1 VRTTLYN
8 GQVITPLVV
17 RRGGVVVEDG
27 SILRV
32 FEGDDFERTGEL
44 IDCRGHYISPGF
56 VDIHTHG
63 IFNGDTMD
71 ATPEA
76 LHRITRLHAQH
87 GTTSLLPTTLS
98 RGHDEILRALNNI
111 CVCIKLPPDGARIL
125 GAHLE
130 GNYFSPRM
138 AGAQNP
144 AYLYPPDEQD
154 YMEYVKTGCV
164 VRVAAAP
171 ELPGALKLA
180 EQLVPLGIQL
190 SIGHSNGTPED
201 VRNAIAVGYSSLTH
215 IFNAQSALTS
225 VFVYPEAGV
234 CETALLYDEL
244 RVECIC
250 DGNHLSPTLLKLIYK
265 IKGAD
270 GMIGIT
276 DAVYAGAADGDYN
289 MGGLEVEVKNNICIL
304 KNQSAFAGS
313 IATMDLCV
321 RTLHL
326 KAGIPIQDAVSICS
340 YTPAKVIGRQN
351 SIGMLHTGFD
361 ADINVF
367 DSEINILYT
376 MVQGKT
382 FQNNLADA

>member
-1 VRTTLYN
+1 MRTTLYN

-27 SILRV
+27 RILRV
-32 FEGDDFERTGEL
+32 FEDDDFERTGEL
-44 IDCRGHYISPGF
+44 IDCREQFISPGF

-98 RGHDEILRALNNI
+98 RGHDEVLRALKNI
-111 CVCIKLPPDGARIL
+111 CVCRELPPDGARIL

-130 GNYFSPRM
+130 GNYFSPKM

-144 AYLYPPDEQD
+144 AYLYPPVEQD
-154 YMEYVKTGCV
+154 YMEYVETGCV

-171 ELPGALKLA
+171 ELPGALKMA

-215 IFNAQSALTS
+215 IFNAQSALNS

-234 CETALLYDEL
+234 CESALLHDEL

-276 DAVYAGAADGDYN
+276 DAVYAGAADGDYV
-289 MGGLEVEVKNNICIL
+289 MGGLDVEVKNNICIL

-321 RTLHL
+321 RTLHV

-351 SIGMLHTGFD
+351 SIGMLHPGFD

-382 FQNNLADA
+382 FQNKLANA

>member
-1 VRTTLYN
+1 MRTTLYN

-17 RRGGVVVEDG
+17 RRGGLVVEDG
-27 SILRV
+27 RILRV
-32 FEGDDFERTGEL
+32 FEGDDFERTGEQ
-44 IDCRGHYISPGF
+44 IDCRGNYISPGF

-63 IFNGDTMD
+63 IFGGDTMD

-76 LHRITRLHAQH
+76 LQKITRLHAAH

-98 RGHDEILRALNNI
+98 RGHDEILRALRNI
-111 CVCIKLPPDGARIL
+111 CACMQLPPEGARIL

-130 GNYFSPRM
+130 GNYFAPKM

-144 AYLYPPDEQD
+144 AYLYPPEERD
-154 YMEYVKTGCV
+154 YLEYAQTGCV

-171 ELPGALKLA
+171 ELPGALDMAKK
-180 EQLVPLGIQL
+180 LVPMGIQL
-190 SIGHSNGTPED
+190 SIGHSNGKPED
-201 VRNAIAVGYSSLTH
+201 VRNAISVGYSSLTH
-215 IFNAQSALTS
+215 IFNAQSALNS

-234 CETALLYDEL
+234 CETALLYDEI

-289 MGGLEVEVKNNICIL
+289 MGGLDVEVKNNICIL

-321 RTLHL
+321 RTLHQ

-351 SIGMLHTGFD
+351 SIGMLHPGFD

-367 DSEINILYT
+367 DPDIRILFT

-382 FQNNLADA
+382 FQNRLTNT

>member
-1 VRTTLYN
+1 MRTTLYN

-111 CVCIKLPPDGARIL
+111 CVCMELPPDGARIL

-144 AYLYPPDEQD
+144 AYLYPPDEKD
-154 YMEYVKTGCV
+154 YMEYVETGCV

-171 ELPGALKLA
+171 ELPGALKMA
-180 EQLVPLGIQL
+180 ELLVPLGIQL
-190 SIGHSNGTPED
+190 SIGHSNGTPQD
-201 VRNAIAVGYSSLTH
+201 VQNAIAVGYSSLTH
-215 IFNAQSALTS
+215 IFNAQSALNS

-234 CETALLYDEL
+234 CETALLYDEI

-289 MGGLEVEVKNNICIL
+289 MGGLDVEVKNNVCIL

-313 IATMDLCV
+313 VATMDLCV

-340 YTPAKVIGRQN
+340 YTPAKVIGQQN
-351 SIGMLHTGFD
+351 SIGMLHAGFD

-367 DSEINILYT
+367 DSEINMLYT

-382 FQNNLADA
+382 FQNKLTEA